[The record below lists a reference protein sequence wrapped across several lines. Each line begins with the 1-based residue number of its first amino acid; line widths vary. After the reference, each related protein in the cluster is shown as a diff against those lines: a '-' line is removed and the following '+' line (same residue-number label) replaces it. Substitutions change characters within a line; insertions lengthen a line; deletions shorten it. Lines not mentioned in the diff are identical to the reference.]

1 MTVGRKITLYVLK
14 DLNWYTPNMLQ
25 RMCAL
30 EIEHLKLVNKIAKHE
45 SNIFRF

>member
-1 MTVGRKITLYVLK
+1 MKVGRKITLDVLK

-30 EIEHLKLVNKIAKHE
+30 EIEHLKLAKKL
-45 SNIFRF
+45 N